1 MKPQHA
7 IHPLL
12 AGLVTAAFLT
22 VALSACQSMGTAPIT
37 PDRLIT
43 LEPAGPHQGDADT
56 GDLALAYIYQLKEG
70 TVPEIQISG
79 RIRSARSRGDKTSVY
94 LNFVDSN
101 GQVLDRKILFSTGYK
116 QDVYVRRPSTFDT
129 TLPLPPDTTA
139 IAFSSYVEAYSGHN

>member
-37 PDRLIT
+37 PDRFIT

-56 GDLALAYIYQLKEG
+56 GDLVVA
-70 TVPEIQISG
+70 
-79 RIRSARSRGDKTSVY
+79 
-94 LNFVDSN
+94 
-101 GQVLDRKILFSTGYK
+101 
-116 QDVYVRRPSTFDT
+116 
-129 TLPLPPDTTA
+129 
-139 IAFSSYVEAYSGHN
+139 